1 MKKKT
6 IITPNDDQLK
16 NIATKHRR
24 CSFVYYFFFAW
35 VWKLKKKKI
44 GSFEFR
50 EKWRTCK
57 QKIKIDMNAGF
68 CIKLSI

>member
-16 NIATKHRR
+16 NIATKHKR

-35 VWKLKKKKI
+35 V
-44 GSFEFR
+44 
-50 EKWRTCK
+50 
-57 QKIKIDMNAGF
+57 
-68 CIKLSI
+68 